1 MIWNDDPRGS
11 YLLLDAVQ
19 RLDYYFIAGTNLDE
33 IISGFRSLT
42 GKAALL
48 PKWAYGYL
56 QSREVYHTQ
65 QELMDTVGEKFRWT
79 ASFKIGLPGGM
90 ALGEKKFWTRSG
102 ILISEWL

>member
-65 QELMDTVGEKFRWT
+65 QELMDTVAEYRRR
-79 ASFKIGLPGGM
+79 KIPLDGIIQDWLTWRM
-90 ALGEKKFWTRSG
+90 ALGEKNSG
-102 ILISEWL
+102 QEAVS

>member
-1 MIWNDDPRGS
+1 MPFFVSDQGYGILVDCGSLMIWNDDPRGS

-56 QSREVYHTQ
+56 QS
-65 QELMDTVGEKFRWT
+65 L
-79 ASFKIGLPGGM
+79 S
-90 ALGEKKFWTRSG
+90 
-102 ILISEWL
+102 LIHI